1 MYKYARLMMP
11 LLINGAGRTVEANT
25 TTLGAALNDFAGML
39 GSIEDQGHDRLT
51 GSVVDSF
58 ALKAWPIAG
67 YTYIVIRKND
77 HSARAA
83 EVAQFIQFLL
93 TDTLVRRRVVQLSFI
108 SFFFTMHTHHLHC
121 RPAEQKRIVGFFDL
135 WTWAGRAR
143 LWHVA
148 QGISCKGGTGKQDD
162 WSRQAR

>member
-108 SFFFTMHTHHLHC
+108 SFFYNAHASLTLQTC
-121 RPAEQKRIVGFFDL
+121 RAKKDCWIF
-135 WTWAGRAR
+135 
-143 LWHVA
+143 
-148 QGISCKGGTGKQDD
+148 
-162 WSRQAR
+162 